1 MKAIAVFF
9 LAALSLLASPTGS
22 TAYLA
27 DAAEHSDRA
36 AVRELIAQGA
46 AVNAA
51 QIDGMTALHWAAY
64 NNDLQTAQLLIGAGA
79 NVEAVN
85 RYGVSSL
92 SLAAT
97 NGNAEMIKALLDAGA
112 DANTVRLGGETV
124 LMTAARTGKA
134 DAVRILLANGA
145 DPNQT
150 ANNDGQTAL
159 MWAAAEG
166 HAEAVQEL
174 SRGGADLN
182 TRLPSGFTAM
192 FFAVRNGR
200 MAVAR
205 TLLELGVDVNQKI
218 EPAGRVRRGPAAGST
233 LLHMA
238 AGNGH
243 FELAAMLLDAGADPN
258 AAEPGYTVLHKL
270 AEVHKAPGGD
280 YDPAPQG
287 SGDMS
292 LMAFVEYIVEKGADV
307 NARMTENVNIGG
319 VRMNHLGMTPFLL
332 AAQQADA
339 EYMRKLADLGAD
351 PNLTNDENSTALMI
365 AAGIGT
371 RSPGE
376 DAGTEEEV
384 VEALQAALDL
394 GADIN
399 AVNDKG
405 ETAMHG
411 AAYKN
416 APAAVTFLAE
426 KGADINVWHTK
437 NSAGWTPLIIARGY
451 RWGNFKPSPPTIEAL
466 SQVMLERGVTPT
478 FEPAK
483 SGEIY

>member
-1 MKAIAVFF
+1 MRTIAAFF
-9 LAALSLLASPTGS
+9 LATASLWAAPTG
-22 TAYLA
+22 TVAYLA
-27 DAAEHSDRA
+27 DAAEHGDRA
-36 AVRELIAQGA
+36 AVRELIAQGS

-51 QIDGMTALHWAAY
+51 QVDGMTALHWAAY
-64 NNDLQTAQLLIGAGA
+64 NDDLETAQLLIEAKA
-79 NVEAVN
+79 NVETTN
-85 RYGVSSL
+85 RYGVSAL

-97 NGNAEMIKALLDAGA
+97 NGNAALIQTLLDAGA
-112 DANTVRLGGETV
+112 DANTTRHGGETV
-124 LMTAARTGKA
+124 LLTAARTGKV
-134 DAVRILLANGA
+134 DAVRVLLAHGA
-145 DPNQT
+145 DPNQ
-150 ANNDGQTAL
+150 AESEEGQTAL

-174 SRGGADLN
+174 LRGGADL
-182 TRLPSGFTAM
+182 TARLPSGFTAL

-200 MAVAR
+200 MDAAR
-205 TLLELGVDVNQKI
+205 TLLEVGADVNQEI
-218 EPAGRVRRGPAAGST
+218 EPTGRVRGGPRPGST
-233 LLHMA
+233 PLLLA

-258 AAEPGYTVLHKL
+258 AAETGYNVLHKL
-270 AEVHKAPGGD
+270 AEVNKAPGGD

-287 SGDMS
+287 SGEMG
-292 LMAFVEYIVEKGADV
+292 LMEFVEYIVKKGADL
-307 NARMTENVNIGG
+307 NARVTEKVRIGG
-319 VRMNHLGMTPFLL
+319 VRLNPLGATPFLL

-351 PNLTNDENSTALMI
+351 PSITNEDNSTALMV

-376 DAGTEEEV
+376 DAGTGEEV
-384 VEALQAALDL
+384 VEAMQVALDL

-399 AVNDKG
+399 AVDNNG

-416 APAAVTFLAE
+416 APLAVEWLDE
-426 KGADINVWHTK
+426 KGADINVWHNT

-451 RWGNFKPSPPTIEAL
+451 RWGNFKPSATTIEAL
-466 SQVMLERGVTPT
+466 SQVMLARGVTPT

>member
-1 MKAIAVFF
+1 MRAIAVFF
-9 LAALSLLASPTGS
+9 LATASLFAAPTG
-22 TAYLA
+22 TAAYLA
-27 DAAEHSDRA
+27 DAAEQGDRA
-36 AVRELIAQGA
+36 AVRELIAQGS
-46 AVNAA
+46 AVDAA
-51 QIDGMTALHWAAY
+51 QVDGMTALHWAAY
-64 NNDLQTAQLLIGAGA
+64 RDDLETAQLLIGAKA
-79 NVEAVN
+79 NVEATN
-85 RYGVSSL
+85 RYGVSPL

-97 NGNAEMIKALLDAGA
+97 NGNAVMIKALLDAGA
-112 DANTVRLGGETV
+112 DANTMLLGGETV

-134 DAVRILLANGA
+134 DAVRVLLAHGA

-150 ANNDGQTAL
+150 ASDDGQTAL

-166 HAEAVQEL
+166 HAETVQEL
-174 SRGGADLN
+174 LRGGADLN
-182 TRLPSGFTAM
+182 ARLPSGFTAT

-200 MAVAR
+200 MAAAR
-205 TLLELGVDVNQKI
+205 TLLEVGADVNQKI
-218 EPAGRVRRGPAAGST
+218 EPAPGVRGGPRPGST
-233 LLHMA
+233 LLHLA

-243 FELAAMLLDAGADPN
+243 FELAAMLLDSGADPN
-258 AAEPGYTVLHKL
+258 AAENGYTVLHKL

-287 SGDMS
+287 SGEMS
-292 LMAFVEYIVEKGADV
+292 LMEFVEYIVKKGANL

-319 VRMNHLGMTPFLL
+319 VRLNHLGMTPFLL

-351 PNLTNDENSTALMI
+351 PNLTNEDNSTALMI

-384 VEALQAALDL
+384 IEAMQAALDL

-399 AVNDKG
+399 AVDNNG

-416 APAAVTFLAE
+416 APAAVEWLAE
-426 KGADINVWHTK
+426 KGADINIWHKK

-451 RWGNFKPSPPTIEAL
+451 RWGNFKPSPPTVEAL
-466 SQVMLERGVTPT
+466 SQVMLARGVTPT

>member
-1 MKAIAVFF
+1 MRAIALLL
-9 LAALSLLASPTGS
+9 LAAASLLASGTE
-22 TAYLA
+22 AYLA
-27 DAAEHSDRA
+27 DAAEHGDRA

-51 QIDGMTALHWAAY
+51 QVDGMTALHWAAY
-64 NNDLQTAQLLIGAGA
+64 NDDLETAQLLIGARA
-79 NVEAVN
+79 DVEATS
-85 RYGVSSL
+85 RYGVSPL

-97 NGNAEMIKALLDAGA
+97 NGNAAMIKALLDAGA
-112 DANTVRLGGETV
+112 DANTTRLGGETV
-124 LMTAARTGKA
+124 LMTASRTGKV
-134 DAVRILLANGA
+134 DAVRVLLAHGA

-150 ANNDGQTAL
+150 ENEEGQTAL

-166 HAEAVQEL
+166 HAEVVQAL
-174 SRGGADLN
+174 LHGGADLN
-182 TRLPSGFTAM
+182 ARLPSGFTAL

-205 TLLELGVDVNQKI
+205 TLLEVGADVNQKF
-218 EPAGRVRRGPAAGST
+218 EPTGRVRGGPSAGST
-233 LLHMA
+233 PLLLA

-258 AAEPGYTVLHKL
+258 AAETGYTVLHKL
-270 AEVHKAPGGD
+270 AEVHQAPGGD

-287 SGDMS
+287 SGNMS
-292 LMAFVEYIVEKGADV
+292 LMEFVEYLVKKGADL
-307 NARMTENVNIGG
+307 NARMTKNVNIGG
-319 VRMNHLGMTPFLL
+319 TRLNHVGATPFLL

-351 PNLTNDENSTALMI
+351 PSLTNEDNSTALMI

-384 VEALQAALDL
+384 IEAMQVALDL

-399 AVNDKG
+399 AVDNNG

-416 APAAVTFLAE
+416 APAAIEFLAE
-426 KGADINVWHTK
+426 KGADINIWHKK

-466 SQVMLERGVTPT
+466 KQVMLARGVTPT